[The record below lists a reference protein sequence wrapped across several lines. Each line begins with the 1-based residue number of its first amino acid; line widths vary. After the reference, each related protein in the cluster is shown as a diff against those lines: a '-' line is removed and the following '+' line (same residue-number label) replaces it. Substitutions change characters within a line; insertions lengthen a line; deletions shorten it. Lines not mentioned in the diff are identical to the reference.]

1 MIATLSAS
9 SFIAMF
15 SFAIVCV
22 DHCADFSSIAIRL
35 QRAREALSTRAA
47 AQYHLRIMAAFTP
60 ISTESNKP
68 STNGSWL
75 MNALKLAIIAIIVG
89 GSIWLLIEHWNWI
102 SDPATV
108 KVEVIK
114 WGAGGP
120 VVYMLL
126 YAVGPSFLVPG
137 AVMTIAGGLAF
148 GTMWGSVYSLIGGDV
163 GAIVAFA
170 AGRFV
175 GKSFV
180 EKIVGERFH
189 AMLQRIAKHGFQII
203 LYLRMVPV
211 IPYNALNLL
220 AGASPI
226 TFHDYFW
233 ATMVGMIPGTILY
246 AFLGDALWHP
256 LSPKFF
262 LALLLIAASVG
273 CGEIYRRWSRV
284 SIDE

>member
-1 MIATLSAS
+1 LEISE
-9 SFIAMF
+9 
-15 SFAIVCV
+15 V
-22 DHCADFSSIAIRL
+22 DHSADFSSIAIRP
-35 QRAREALSTRAA
+35 QRALKALSNRSA
-47 AQYHLRIMAAFTP
+47 AQYHLRIVAAINP
-60 ISTESNKP
+60 ISTESDKP
-68 STNGSWL
+68 SANGSWL
-75 MNALKLAIIAIIVG
+75 MNVVKLAIIAIIVG
-89 GSIWLLIEHWNWI
+89 GSVWLLIEHWNWI

-114 WGAGGP
+114 WGAWGP

-148 GTMWGSVYSLIGGDV
+148 GTKWGSVYSLIGGDV
-163 GAIVAFA
+163 GAVVAFA
-170 AGRFV
+170 AGRFL

-180 EKIVGERFH
+180 ERIVGERFH

-203 LYLRMVPV
+203 LYLRFVPV

-226 TFHDYFW
+226 TFYDYFW
-233 ATMVGMIPGTILY
+233 ATMIGMIPGTILY

-262 LALLLIAASVG
+262 LALLLIGASIG
-273 CGEIYRRWSRV
+273 CGEIYRRWTRV
-284 SIDE
+284 KIDD

>member
-1 MIATLSAS
+1 MEV
-9 SFIAMF
+9 F
-15 SFAIVCV
+15 SFAILCV
-22 DHCADFSSIAIRL
+22 DHCANFNSIAIRL
-35 QRAREALSTRAA
+35 QRAREALSNRAA
-47 AQYHLRIMAAFTP
+47 AQYHLRIMAAINP

-68 STNGSWL
+68 SVNGSWL
-75 MNALKLAIIAIIVG
+75 MNALKLVIIAIIVG
-89 GSIWLLIEHWNWI
+89 GSVWLLIEHWNWI

-114 WGAGGP
+114 WGAWGP

-148 GTMWGSVYSLIGGDV
+148 GTKWGSVYSLIGGDV
-163 GAIVAFA
+163 GAVVAFA
-170 AGRFV
+170 AGRFL

-180 EKIVGERFH
+180 ERIVGERFH

-203 LYLRMVPV
+203 LYLRFVPV

-226 TFHDYFW
+226 TFYDYFW
-233 ATMVGMIPGTILY
+233 ATMIGMIPGTILY

-256 LSPKFF
+256 MSPKFF
-262 LALLLIAASVG
+262 LALSLIGASIG
-273 CGEIYRRWSRV
+273 CGEIYRRWTHV
-284 SIDE
+284 KIDD